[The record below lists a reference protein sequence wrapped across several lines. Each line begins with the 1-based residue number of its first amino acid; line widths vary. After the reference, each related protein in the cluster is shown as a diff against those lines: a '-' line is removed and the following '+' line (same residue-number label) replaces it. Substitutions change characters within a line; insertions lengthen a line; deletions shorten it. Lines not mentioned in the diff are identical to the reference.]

1 MKYEQAIYIFLILML
16 IVFLVDYYLINKRKL
31 ALIKNKGKTKKGK
44 QKKIKSIG
52 EIDYLIIK
60 FKLNKKKL
68 NEERM
73 IIYISLINSFIISV
87 VSSVVMLMPLK
98 LMWLMLIAF
107 VLLFC
112 LIYSLYE
119 IYGRHLKKKEEKLK
133 WIQKK

>member
-1 MKYEQAIYIFLILML
+1 ML

-31 ALIKNKGKTKKGK
+31 TLIRNKGLNKKGK
-44 QKKIKSIG
+44 QKKVNSIG
-52 EIDYLIIK
+52 EMDYLVSK

-68 NEERM
+68 NEDSM
-73 IIYISLINSFIISV
+73 ILWISLINSFIISI
-87 VSSVVMLMPLK
+87 VSSVLMLMPFK

-119 IYGRHLKKKEEKLK
+119 IYGRHLKKKENVK
-133 WIQKK
+133 

>member
-31 ALIKNKGKTKKGK
+31 TLIRNKGLNKKGK
-44 QKKIKSIG
+44 QKKVNSIG
-52 EIDYLIIK
+52 EMDYLVSK

-68 NEERM
+68 NEDSM
-73 IIYISLINSFIISV
+73 ILWISLINSFIISI
-87 VSSVVMLMPLK
+87 VSSVLMLMPFK

-119 IYGRHLKKKEEKLK
+119 IYGRHLKKKENVK
-133 WIQKK
+133 

>member
-16 IVFLVDYYLINKRKL
+16 VVFLVDYYLINKRKL
-31 ALIKNKGKTKKGK
+31 TLIRNKGLNKKGK
-44 QKKIKSIG
+44 QKKVNSIG
-52 EIDYLIIK
+52 EMDYLVSK

-68 NEERM
+68 NEDSM
-73 IIYISLINSFIISV
+73 ILWISLINSFIISV
-87 VSSVVMLMPLK
+87 VSSVLMLMPFK

-119 IYGRHLKKKEEKLK
+119 IYGRHLKKKENVK
-133 WIQKK
+133 

>member
-1 MKYEQAIYIFLILML
+1 ML

-133 WIQKK
+133 

>member
-52 EIDYLIIK
+52 EIDYLTIK

-68 NEERM
+68 NEDRM
-73 IIYISLINSFIISV
+73 IIWISLINSFIISI

-119 IYGRHLKKKEEKLK
+119 IYGRHLKKKEKN
-133 WIQKK
+133 

>member
-16 IVFLVDYYLINKRKL
+16 VVFLVDYYLINKRKL
-31 ALIKNKGKTKKGK
+31 TLIRNKGLNKKGK
-44 QKKIKSIG
+44 QKKVNSIG
-52 EIDYLIIK
+52 EMDYLVSK

-68 NEERM
+68 NEDSM
-73 IIYISLINSFIISV
+73 ILWISLINSFIISI
-87 VSSVVMLMPLK
+87 VSSVLMLMPFK

-119 IYGRHLKKKEEKLK
+119 IYGRHLKKKENVK
-133 WIQKK
+133 

>member
-133 WIQKK
+133 

>member
-1 MKYEQAIYIFLILML
+1 MNYEQAIYIFLILML

-52 EIDYLIIK
+52 EIDYLTIK

-68 NEERM
+68 NEDRM
-73 IIYISLINSFIISV
+73 IIWISLINSFIISI

-119 IYGRHLKKKEEKLK
+119 IYGRHLKKKEKN
-133 WIQKK
+133 

>member
-16 IVFLVDYYLINKRKL
+16 VVFLVDYYLINKRKL
-31 ALIKNKGKTKKGK
+31 TLIRNKGLNKKGK
-44 QKKIKSIG
+44 QKKVNSIG
-52 EIDYLIIK
+52 EMNYLVSK

-68 NEERM
+68 NEDSM
-73 IIYISLINSFIISV
+73 ILWISLINSFIISV
-87 VSSVVMLMPLK
+87 VSSVLMLMPFK

-119 IYGRHLKKKEEKLK
+119 IYGRHLKKKENVK
-133 WIQKK
+133 

>member
-31 ALIKNKGKTKKGK
+31 VLIKNKGKTKKGK

-52 EIDYLIIK
+52 EIDYLTIK

-68 NEERM
+68 NEDRM
-73 IIYISLINSFIISV
+73 IIWISLINSFIISI

-119 IYGRHLKKKEEKLK
+119 IYGRHLKKKEKN
-133 WIQKK
+133 

>member
-31 ALIKNKGKTKKGK
+31 ALIKSKGKTKKGK

-133 WIQKK
+133 